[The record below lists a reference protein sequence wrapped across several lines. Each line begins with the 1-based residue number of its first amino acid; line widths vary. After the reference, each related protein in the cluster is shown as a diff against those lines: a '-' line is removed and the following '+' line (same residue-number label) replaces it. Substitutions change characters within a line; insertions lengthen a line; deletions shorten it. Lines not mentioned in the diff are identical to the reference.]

1 MEIQLNKPVIREA
14 VVRALS
20 GSKYRNREAEFII
33 STEAPDTYGTV
44 FLISGWD

>member
-20 GSKYRNREAEFII
+20 DQNIENREAEFII

-44 FLISGWD
+44 F

>member
-33 STEAPDTYGTV
+33 STEAPDTGTV

>member
-1 MEIQLNKPVIREA
+1 MSLQMEIQLNKPVIREA

-20 GSKYRNREAEFII
+20 DQNIENREAGII

-44 FLISGWD
+44 F

>member
-20 GSKYRNREAEFII
+20 DQNIETVKLNLLFQLKRRIL
-33 STEAPDTYGTV
+33 TV
-44 FLISGWD
+44 F